1 MRKQLIVIVLFATLV
16 LGLAACG
23 PDTGAS
29 ASLPDG
35 LPTTAAPSTDLPPT
49 DAPPT
54 DLPPIDPPPTDLP
67 PTDLPPT
74 DLPATDLP
82 ATDLPPTDLP
92 PTNPPPTAAL
102 PDLSIA
108 AENVVM
114 YPVPTIYAGD
124 KVTFQL
130 LPYVPESI
138 NIESVLATILVNGVP
153 VASGPLER
161 RNWNGQAEGVYE
173 WAWDTANQVGEHEIR
188 VVLDEADTLQQGDE
202 NPDNNVVALPAT
214 VVAATLRPTVEA
226 AAEWV
231 TAETACCVAHV
242 VSDTAAARDFNQLLD
257 DLERAVQ
264 SAAIQLNVTPT
275 RKLEVYFIDRV
286 VGQGGFAGSD
296 MVVSYVDRPYAG
308 GGLQEL
314 LVHEAVHV
322 LDQEFAPRRIAPLAE
337 GLAVWVTGG
346 HYKLEDLNR
355 RSAALLLLNDY
366 VPLTQLFNDFYPI
379 QHEIGY
385 LQAGG
390 FVSYLVER
398 GGWPLFRDFYSNVT
412 SDDGATL
419 AQAVDVNLQQYYG
432 VGLQQMEADWLTYLQ
447 GLSPTTAEVD
457 DLATTVRYYNIMRRY
472 QQAYDPTAY
481 FLTAWLPHPTAVREQ
496 GNPADFSRRPKE
508 EINITLEVMLEAADR
523 AARAGDYDRANV
535 LLDSVSRIL
544 DSNGTFIDP
553 LAITYQK
560 IVRAAAEFDYEL
572 QQIDID
578 GATAYAVATQAPFI
592 RLTTLNMEQRGQDWV
607 ILSH

>member
-1 MRKQLIVIVLFATLV
+1 MRKLLIAILLLWLS
-16 LGLAACG
+16 LGLVACG
-23 PDTGAS
+23 PDPSAS
-29 ASLPDG
+29 ASLP
-35 LPTTAAPSTDLPPT
+35 TAAPVEATLTLPST
-49 DAPPT
+49 DAPLTDAPLPT
-54 DLPPIDPPPTDLP
+54 DTV
-67 PTDLPPT
+67 
-74 DLPATDLP
+74 PATDPPTSEPTGLP
-82 ATDLPPTDLP
+82 SPLPPETATAP
-92 PTNPPPTAAL
+92 VVESPTAAL
-102 PDLSIA
+102 PDLSIVV
-108 AENVVM
+108 EGVVM
-114 YPVPTIYAGD
+114 HPVPTIYAGD

-130 LPYVPESI
+130 LPFVPESI
-138 NIESVLATILVNGVP
+138 DVSAVMATILVDGVP

-173 WAWDTANQVGEHEIR
+173 WAWDTANQTGDHEIR

-202 NPDNNVVALPAT
+202 NPDNNLAVFTTT
-214 VVAATLRPTVEA
+214 VVASTLRPTAEDT
-226 AAEWV
+226 AEWV

-242 VSDTAAARDFNQLLD
+242 VSETAAARDFNMLLD
-257 DLERAVQ
+257 ELERAVQ
-264 SAAIQLNVTPT
+264 FAAVRLNVTPT

-308 GGLQEL
+308 GGLREL

-346 HYKLEDLNR
+346 HYKPEDISR
-355 RSAALLLLNDY
+355 RTAALLALNDY
-366 VPLTQLFNDFYPI
+366 VPLTQLFNDFYPL

-390 FVSYLVER
+390 FVTYLVDR
-398 GGWPLFRDFYSNVT
+398 GGWPTFRDFYSNVT

-419 AQAVDVNLQQYYG
+419 AEAVDVNLQQYYG
-432 VGLQQMEADWLTYLQ
+432 VGLAQMESEWLTYLQ
-447 GLSPTTAEVD
+447 GLAPSAAEVD
-457 DLATTVRYYNIMRRY
+457 DLATTVRYYDIMRHY
-472 QQAYDPTAY
+472 QQTYDPTAY

-508 EINITLEVMLEAADR
+508 EINIILEVMLEAADR
-523 AARAGDYDRANV
+523 SVRAGDYARANV
-535 LLDSVSRIL
+535 LLDSVDRIL
-544 DSNGTFIDP
+544 KSNGTFIDP

-572 QQIDID
+572 QEVDIN
-578 GATAYAVATQAPFI
+578 GNTAYAVATQAPFI
-592 RLTTLNMEQRGQDWV
+592 RLTTLNMEQRGQEWV

>member
-1 MRKQLIVIVLFATLV
+1 LWLS

-23 PDTGAS
+23 PDLSAS
-29 ASLPDG
+29 ASLP
-35 LPTTAAPSTDLPPT
+35 TAAPVEPTLTLPST

-54 DLPPIDPPPTDLP
+54 DAPLPTD
-67 PTDLPPT
+67 TV
-74 DLPATDLP
+74 PATDPPTSEPTGLP
-82 ATDLPPTDLP
+82 SPLPPETAAAP
-92 PTNPPPTAAL
+92 VVESPTAAL

-108 AENVVM
+108 VEGVVM
-114 YPVPTIYAGD
+114 HPVPTIYAGD

-130 LPYVPESI
+130 LPFVPESI
-138 NIESVLATILVNGVP
+138 DVNAVMATILVDGVP

-173 WAWDTANQVGEHEIR
+173 WAWDTANQTGDHEIR

-202 NPDNNVVALPAT
+202 NPDNNLAVFTTT
-214 VVAATLRPTVEA
+214 VVASTLRPTAENT
-226 AAEWV
+226 AEWV

-242 VSDTAAARDFNQLLD
+242 VSETAAARDFDMLLD
-257 DLERAVQ
+257 ELERAVQ
-264 SAAIQLNVTPT
+264 FAAVRLNVTPT

-308 GGLQEL
+308 GGLREL

-346 HYKLEDLNR
+346 HYKPEDISR
-355 RSAALLLLNDY
+355 RTAALLALNDY
-366 VPLTQLFNDFYPI
+366 VPLTQLFNDFYPL

-390 FVSYLVER
+390 FVTYLVDR
-398 GGWPLFRDFYSNVT
+398 AGWPTFRDFYSNVT

-419 AQAVDVNLQQYYG
+419 AEAVDVNLQQYYG
-432 VGLQQMEADWLTYLQ
+432 VGLAQMESEWLTYLQ
-447 GLSPTTAEVD
+447 GLSPSAAEVD
-457 DLATTVRYYNIMRRY
+457 DLATTVRYYDIMRHY
-472 QQAYDPTAY
+472 QQTYDPTAY

-508 EINITLEVMLEAADR
+508 EINIILEIMLEAADR
-523 AARAGDYDRANV
+523 SVRAGDYARANV
-535 LLDSVSRIL
+535 LLDSVDRIL
-544 DSNGTFIDP
+544 KSNGTFIDP

-572 QQIDID
+572 QEVDIN
-578 GATAYAVATQAPFI
+578 GNTAYAVATQAPFI
-592 RLTTLNMEQRGQDWV
+592 RLTTLNMEQRGQEWV

>member
-1 MRKQLIVIVLFATLV
+1 MSRTSLTRPSRRTPRK
-16 LGLAACG
+16 
-23 PDTGAS
+23 PS
-29 ASLPDG
+29 RLPICPPRIRRP
-35 LPTTAAPSTDLPPT
+35 LTHRRVTPSPLPPET
-49 DAPPT
+49 ATAPV
-54 DLPPIDPPPTDLP
+54 IES
-67 PTDLPPT
+67 
-74 DLPATDLP
+74 
-82 ATDLPPTDLP
+82 
-92 PTNPPPTAAL
+92 PTASL
-102 PDLSIA
+102 PDLSIT
-108 AENVVM
+108 AEGVVIH
-114 YPVPTIYAGD
+114 PVPIIYAGD

-130 LPYVPESI
+130 LPFVPETI
-138 NIESVLATILVNGVP
+138 DVQSVTASILVDGVP
-153 VASGPLER
+153 VAGGPLER
-161 RNWNGQAEGVYE
+161 RNWNGQAEAVFE
-173 WAWDTANQVGEHEIR
+173 WAWDTANQTGDHEIR

-202 NPDNNVVALPAT
+202 NPDNNVVVFPTT
-214 VVAATLRPTVEA
+214 VRAATLRPTADA

-231 TAETACCVAHV
+231 TAETSCCVAHV
-242 VSDTAAARDFNQLLD
+242 VSDTAAARDFNMLLD
-257 DLERAVQ
+257 ELERSVQ
-264 SAAIQLNVTPT
+264 LAANRLNVTAT

-308 GGLQEL
+308 GGLREL

-322 LDQEFAPRRIAPLAE
+322 LDQEFAPRRISPLAE

-346 HYKLEDLNR
+346 HYKAEDLNQ
-355 RSAALLLLNDY
+355 RSAALLALGDY
-366 VPLTQLFNDFYPI
+366 VPLAQLFNDFYPI

-390 FVSYLVER
+390 FVSYLVAR
-398 GGWPLFRDFYSNVT
+398 DGWPIFREFYSNTT

-419 AQAVDVNLQQYYG
+419 AEAVDANLRQSYG
-432 VGLQQMEADWLTYLQ
+432 VGLPEMEAEWLTYLQ
-447 GLSPTTAEVD
+447 SLSPSAAEVS

-508 EINITLEVMLEAADR
+508 EINIILEVMLEASDR
-523 AARAGDYDRANV
+523 ALRSGEYARSNV
-535 LLDSVSRIL
+535 LLDSVDRIL

-560 IVRAAAEFDYEL
+560 IVRAASAFDYEL
-572 QQIDID
+572 QEVDIN
-578 GATAYAVATQAPFI
+578 GSTAFAVATQAPFI
-592 RLTTLNMEQRGQDWV
+592 RLTTLNMEQRGQEWV